1 MSARI
6 QVITGT
12 DTDVGKTWATAVLAV
27 EALAAGER
35 VHVDKP
41 AQTGVRPGEDGDVHT
56 VRGLVADDGD
66 GGGDGVFDA
75 VALDRLTVSEG
86 VRLGPAMAPVDA
98 VALSA
103 EAGERAPALP
113 ALREQLDRW
122 VGLASDTE
130 LLLIEGAGGITV
142 DWTSQG
148 EGPVDAVLALR
159 RAGYAAELVVVARP
173 GLGTQNHTRLTVEHA
188 AGRGV
193 VPGRIVVS
201 GVAEEPDAVER
212 ANLRFLARLAEA
224 HGARFETVSQNL
236 LRRQSSKWVK

>member
-12 DTDVGKTWATAVLAV
+12 DTDVGKTWATASLAV
-27 EALAAGER
+27 EVLAAGER

-56 VRGLVADDGD
+56 VRGLVAD
-66 GGGDGVFDA
+66 GVRA
-75 VALDRLTVSEG
+75 GRLAGEVCARLTVSEG
-86 VRLGPAMAPVDA
+86 ARLGPAMAPVDA
-98 VALSA
+98 VALSV
-103 EAGERAPALP
+103 EAGAPAIALP
-113 ALREQLDRW
+113 TLREQLDRW
-122 VGLASDTE
+122 VGLASDTD

-212 ANLRFLARLAEA
+212 ANLKFLARLAEA
-224 HGARFETVSQNL
+224 HGARFETVPWGGTAM
-236 LRRQSSKWVK
+236 RRG

>member
-12 DTDVGKTWATAVLAV
+12 DTDVGKTWATAASAAQ
-27 EALAAGER
+27 ALAAGER

-41 AQTGVRPGEDGDVHT
+41 AQTGVQPGEDGDVDV
-56 VRGLVADDGD
+56 VRGLVAD
-66 GGGDGVFDA
+66 A
-75 VALDRLTVSEG
+75 VRAGRLAGEVCERLTVSEG
-86 VRLGPAMAPVDA
+86 ARLGPAMAPVDA
-98 VALSA
+98 VAQSA

-122 VGLASDTE
+122 VGLASDTD

-224 HGARFETVSQNL
+224 HGARFETVPWGGTAM
-236 LRRQSSKWVK
+236 RRG